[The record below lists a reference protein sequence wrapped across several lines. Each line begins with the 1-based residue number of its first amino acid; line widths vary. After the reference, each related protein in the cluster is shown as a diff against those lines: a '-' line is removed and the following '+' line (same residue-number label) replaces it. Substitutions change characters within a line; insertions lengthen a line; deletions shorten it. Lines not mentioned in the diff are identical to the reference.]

1 MTRLQWLDLRAT
13 LRERKTW
20 LAAAMLLYAVVSI
33 PVLFERPPPH
43 VLAAVQAW
51 FASDDPFALFMY
63 LWIDLVMNK
72 AIAFLPVVMAS
83 GVVLRER
90 DLGSL
95 VLVASKPIGMS
106 RYFVLRAMSA
116 CLAMA
121 ILYIATQL
129 LGALW
134 FSMQV
139 AGFHARP
146 FLLAMVPNL
155 FAATFATALAAACA
169 AWVRRRVAAALVA
182 LGITTTLVG
191 MALVGYYQPAWRAWA
206 NLNPIAVGASALG
219 RLDHLDVLGT
229 LVPAGTLVLAT
240 AAMLW
245 LGSIGARRLAVLS

>member
-1 MTRLQWLDLRAT
+1 
-13 LRERKTW
+13 
-20 LAAAMLLYAVVSI
+20 
-33 PVLFERPPPH
+33 
-43 VLAAVQAW
+43 
-51 FASDDPFALFMY
+51 
-63 LWIDLVMNK
+63 
-72 AIAFLPVVMAS
+72 
-83 GVVLRER
+83 
-90 DLGSL
+90 
-95 VLVASKPIGMS
+95 
-106 RYFVLRAMSA
+106 
-116 CLAMA
+116 MA